1 MSRSKSIEQA
11 AASIFILGKT
21 GDVSFPK
28 RSPSSSRSVDLP
40 YLSRQV
46 TVGRNSNFHKL
57 TAEDRERLG
66 GIEYRA
72 LKLLLKIVS
81 GTTST

>member
-11 AASIFILGKT
+11 AASLFILGKT
-21 GDVSFPK
+21 RTATP
-28 RSPSSSRSVDLP
+28 RQSSSIARGADLP
-40 YLSRQV
+40 YLSKQV
-46 TVGRNSNFHKL
+46 TVGRNSNFYKL
-57 TAEDRERLG
+57 SVQDRERLG

-72 LKLLLKIVS
+72 LKLLLKIIS